1 MTSQPNDVV
10 RRTSDGSL
18 GRGDQVTTR
27 GGVEVI
33 TSPDGSSTTITDH
46 GRVTTVTTSP
56 EGRVTVTVNG
66 RPVVDA
72 RELNAAIAR
81 VATSSTQFGR
91 GTSIRVN
98 GRPLSD
104 REVLV
109 GGVLGGATVGMIATM
124 VFVVVLRQLARIG
137 RRPAPSTSRRA
148 DLAPR
153 LERIE
158 AAVETIALEVE
169 RVSEAQ
175 RYSAK
180 LLTERL
186 PDPVARAPL
195 AGRAEPRVLTPH

>member
-1 MTSQPNDVV
+1 MTSQPHDAPG
-10 RRTSDGSL
+10 RGGDGSF

-56 EGRVTVTVNG
+56 DGRVTVTVNG

-91 GTSIRVN
+91 GASIRVN

-109 GGVLGGATVGMIATM
+109 GGVLGGATVGAIATM
-124 VFVVVLRQLARIG
+124 VLVVVLRQIARIG
-137 RRPAPSTSRRA
+137 RRAAPTSRRA

-186 PDPVARAPL
+186 PETPPRAPL
-195 AGRAEPRVLTPH
+195 TGRAEPRVLTPH

>member
-1 MTSQPNDVV
+1 MV
-10 RRTSDGSL
+10 RHNSDGSL

-56 EGRVTVTVNG
+56 DGHVTVTVNG

-81 VATSSTQFGR
+81 VASSSTQFGR

-104 REVLV
+104 REVLA
-109 GGVLGGATVGMIATM
+109 GGVLAGVTVGMLATT
-124 VFVVVLRQLARIG
+124 VFVVVLRQLSRLG
-137 RRPAPSTSRRA
+137 RRATPGSRRA

-153 LERIE
+153 LDRIE

-169 RVSEAQ
+169 RASEAQ